1 MPMKYEEHQTL
12 ESEEGSQ
19 KFRTGSRLLQ
29 SFQQRVCYGSPLHL
43 FLLGLGLLML
53 IIICVFGCQIT
64 KLQRDLLT
72 LRTTSLNFSSSTAAE
87 IQALKSQDG
96 KFQGMMTSRQSE
108 WEERMQQLQVG
119 HYLREKFLTLQSNL
133 KIEIQEVKAGH
144 ANIVLAVQQHAADL
158 SSLTCQMTALKGNA
172 SHSKCCPM
180 KWVEHGGSCYWFS
193 ETGKTW
199 LQAQQYC
206 QMENAHLVVVNSQEE
221 QNFIQYRIGGINT
234 WMGLMDQIGPWK
246 WVDGTDYETGFKNW
260 RPDQPDN
267 WNGHGLGGGEGC
279 AHFTENGAWNDN
291 VCLMSFY
298 WICETRLTEAS

>member
-64 KLQRDLLT
+64 QLQRDLLT

-96 KFQGMMTSRQSE
+96 KFQGMMTSVQGE
-108 WEERMQQLQVG
+108 LEEHKQQLQAGRGLKDKV
-119 HYLREKFLTLQSNL
+119 LSLESNL
-133 KIEIQEVKAGH
+133 EKEKQELRAGH
-144 ANIVLAVQQHAADL
+144 ANIFLAVQQHAAEL
-158 SSLTCQMTALKGNA
+158 RSLTCHMSALKGNA
-172 SHSKCCPM
+172 SQSTCCPM
-180 KWVEHGGSCYWFS
+180 NWAEYRGSCYWFS
-193 ETGKTW
+193 VTGKTW
-199 LQAQQYC
+199 PQAQQYC

-221 QNFIQYRIGGINT
+221 QNFIQYRIGAINT
-234 WMGLMDQIGPWK
+234 WMGLTDEHGPWK
-246 WVDGTDYETGFKNW
+246 WEDGTDYETGFKNW
-260 RPDQPDN
+260 RPEQPDN
-267 WNGHGLGGGEGC
+267 WYGHGLGGGEDC
-279 AHFTENGAWNDN
+279 AHFTENGAWNDD
-291 VCLMSFY
+291 VCLRPY
-298 WICETRLTEAS
+298 RWVCETRLTEAS